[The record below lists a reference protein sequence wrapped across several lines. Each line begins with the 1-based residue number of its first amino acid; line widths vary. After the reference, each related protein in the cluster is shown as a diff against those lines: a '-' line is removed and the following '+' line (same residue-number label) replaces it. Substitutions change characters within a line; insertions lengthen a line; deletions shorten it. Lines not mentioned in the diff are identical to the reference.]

1 MSKRDYYEV
10 LGVAKQAGDDE
21 LKKAYRK
28 LAMKFH
34 PDRNPGDKAA
44 EEQFKEVS
52 EAYEVLSD
60 ENKRAVYDQYGHE
73 GLNRGGGGGGFG
85 GAGGFADIFGDVFA
99 DIFGGNGGGG
109 GGRSAGPRR
118 GADLRYMME
127 LSLEQAVFGATE
139 SIRIPTWSECE
150 SCNGH
155 GTADGKKP
163 GACGTCRGSGQVRVQ
178 QGFFVLQQT
187 CPQCRG
193 RGSVVTDPCKS
204 CRGAGKIRREK
215 TLEVKI
221 PAGVDTGDRIR
232 LTGEGEPGDRGASS
246 GDLYVQINVKPHEI
260 FERDGNDLHCSVPIS
275 VVTAAL
281 GGKLKVP
288 TLDGEVE
295 IDITEGVQSGK
306 QFRLRGRGVRSIRT
320 SGPGDLYCTVFVET
334 PVHLTKQQKELLRQ
348 LGETLDKSGGKHHPE
363 ASSWLGKAKRF
374 FDDLTQ

>member
-10 LGVAKQAGDDE
+10 LMVEKTVDE
-21 LKKAYRK
+21 DGLKKAYRK
-28 LAMKFH
+28 LAMKYH

-44 EEQFKEVS
+44 EEHFKEVS

-60 ENKRAVYDQYGHE
+60 DKKRAIYDQYGHE
-73 GLNRGGGGGGFG
+73 GLSRGAGGAGFG

-99 DIFGGNGGGG
+99 DIFGGGG
-109 GGRSAGPRR
+109 GGRGGPRR

-127 LSLEQAVFGATE
+127 LTLEQAVFGATE
-139 SIRIPTWSECE
+139 SIRIPSWQECE
-150 SCNGH
+150 TCHGH
-155 GTADGKKP
+155 GTADGRKP
-163 GACGTCRGSGQVRVQ
+163 PTCSTCRGTGQVRVQ

-187 CPQCRG
+187 CPNCRG
-193 RGSVVTDPCKS
+193 LGTAVSDPCKS
-204 CRGAGKIRREK
+204 CRGAGKLRREK

-221 PAGVDTGDRIR
+221 PAGVDIGDRIR
-232 LTGEGEPGDRGASS
+232 LSGEGEPGDAGAPN

-281 GGKLKVP
+281 GGTIEVP
-288 TLDGEVE
+288 TLEGKIEV
-295 IDITEGVQSGK
+295 DVPEGSQSGK
-306 QFRLRGRGVRSIRT
+306 QFRLRGRGVRSVRT

-334 PVHLTKQQKELLRQ
+334 PVRLTKQQKELLRQ
-348 LGETLDKSGGKHHPE
+348 FGETLDKEGNKHHPE

-374 FDDLTQ
+374 FDDLTT